1 MGTVTVR
8 MSCER
13 ERVLWYSDRMSCER
27 ESAVGTVTVRMSCE
41 RERQRVLWV
50 Q

>member
-8 MSCER
+8 MSF
-13 ERVLWYSDRMSCER
+13 ERV
-27 ESAVGTVTVRMSCE
+27 SAVGTVTVRMSFE
-41 RERQRVLWV
+41 RERVLWV

>member
-1 MGTVTVR
+1 MLWYSDRMSCERVSAVGTVTVR
-8 MSCER
+8 MSFER

-27 ESAVGTVTVRMSCE
+27 ET
-41 RERQRVLWV
+41 RVLWV

>member
-8 MSCER
+8 MSFERVSAVGTVTARMSFER
-13 ERVLWYSDRMSCER
+13 ERVLW
-27 ESAVGTVTVRMSCE
+27 
-41 RERQRVLWV
+41 V